1 MSEYLPHEIVVRTA
15 RPDDRSR
22 LSRLAELDSAYRP
35 LAEPVLVAEVD
46 GEVRAAMA
54 VAGGGAIADPFHNTS
69 DAVALLELR
78 AKTLRSTAAPRR
90 RGLRRRRTT
99 RTAPRAA

>member
-1 MSEYLPHEIVVRTA
+1 
-15 RPDDRSR
+15 
-22 LSRLAELDSAYRP
+22 
-35 LAEPVLVAEVD
+35 
-46 GEVRAAMA
+46 MA

-90 RGLRRRRTT
+90 RGLHRSRAT